1 MLFSGIVN
9 MKEKRTCG
17 AAVNVRKFQ
26 FRYRVQREYKRRTGR
41 KSRKARLSTWPTQW
55 PRRRHANDRQREH
68 NAQAGAVIAGRDVGR
83 LGHTTVDFARRL
95 DREDPLKKFRKRFVI
110 PKLVDLTGVDAEF
123 IKCLGSGMHLHGRSP
138 VRRQAKR
145 ALDDEVQKVLD
156 DWGKKVS
163 GDNVAWVH
171 SACGRG
177 YLPTS
182 TADLYP
188 KQRMAELVGADR
200 DEIVFMNGLT
210 VNLHLLM
217 MTYYRPEGMRT
228 KYAAQSQVSH
238 HGLDVASNL
247 ILLSSREGEEL
258 LREEDI
264 YDVIDKE
271 GDTIA
276 ILLLCGVQ
284 YQTGQALD
292 IRGITSAARKKGC
305 IVLWD
310 LAHAVCNVELRLNE
324 WEIDLAA
331 WCTYKYMNCG
341 PGCTAV
347 AYVSHKFRKSRDR
360 LPELR
365 GWWGNE
371 AKTRLLMRREFEPSP
386 SADMFKG
393 LRRQRGP
400 DLGDCDKP
408 TDIQRDTT
416 HPFHLLTPA
425 DVRRRGEASS
435 ACAWPHLTTPDKCF
449 KNSCDEASSE
459 TFYRHRC
466 SDSHRSLCTTPT
478 KMRTT
483 VYKRSRRYAIRLTTE
498 CTPCTNGH

>member
-1 MLFSGIVN
+1 MPDVSWTTAHHEDGTQTVAN
-9 MKEKRTCG
+9 
-17 AAVNVRKFQ
+17 A
-26 FRYRVQREYKRRTGR
+26 
-41 KSRKARLSTWPTQW
+41 STT
-55 PRRRHANDRQREH
+55 PRRELLSLAETW
-68 NAQAGAVIAGRDVGR
+68 G

-110 PKLVDLTGVDAEF
+110 PKMVDLTGVDAEF
-123 IKCLGSGMHLHGRSP
+123 IKCLDQECIYMGGHLLG
-138 VRRQAKR
+138 AKPR

-156 DWGKKVS
+156 DWGKR
-163 GDNVAWVH
+163 GTQ
-171 SACGRG
+171 CLRQG

-217 MTYYRPEGMRT
+217 MTYYRPEGKRT
-228 KYAAQSQVSH
+228 KVAVEADAFSSDLYAAQSQVSH

-386 SADMFKG
+386 SADMFKVSVG
-393 LRRQRGP
+393 SAVLISAIVTSLQIFSEVGEPNRLRKQFLMTGYMELLLT
-400 DLGDCDKP
+400 DLLGARHDYK
-408 TDIQRDTT
+408 DTT
-416 HPFHLLTPA
+416 HPFRLLTPS
-425 DVRRRGEASS
+425 DVRRRGSQLSLRLAAPYEARQVLQELLRRGIVGDLLPPSV
-435 ACAWPHLTTPDKCF
+435 LRFTPIPLYNTYEDAYNCVQALKEI
-449 KNSCDEASSE
+449 CD
-459 TFYRHRC
+459 
-466 SDSHRSLCTTPT
+466 
-478 KMRTT
+478 
-483 VYKRSRRYAIRLTTE
+483 RLTTE
-498 CTPCTNGH
+498 CTSCTNGH